1 MNLERRFC
9 FGFSIVMVVKS
20 GHRPFSRGHNLP
32 DRGFTVGSDEGF
44 ILPQNRVFLH
54 SPLDRKQRG
63 TGFGE
68 WVVFKSDHV
77 LQIGLTYHMKPYW
90 GIEQWK

>member
-1 MNLERRFC
+1 MKLECRFVLDFQLQWSLNL
-9 FGFSIVMVVKS
+9 

-32 DRGFTVGSDEGF
+32 DRFTVGSDEGF
-44 ILPQNRVFLH
+44 ILSQNRVFLH

-77 LQIGLTYHMKPYW
+77 LQIGLTYHIKPYW